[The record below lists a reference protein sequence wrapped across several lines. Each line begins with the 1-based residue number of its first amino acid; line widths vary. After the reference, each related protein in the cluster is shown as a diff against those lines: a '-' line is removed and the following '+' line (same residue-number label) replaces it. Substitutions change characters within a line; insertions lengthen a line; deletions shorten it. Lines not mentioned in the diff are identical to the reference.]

1 MEKAIEILLN
11 QGVFGAMMV
20 IAFIILKKR
29 DTDFIESLH
38 ERLKDKDR
46 IIEKLLENE
55 LKTDR
60 IIAAFSEMKPLFEQI
75 RDLLSK
81 WYSNKVGL

>member
-1 MEKAIEILLN
+1 MDKAVEILLN

-20 IAFIILKKR
+20 VLFIVLKKR
-29 DTDFIESLH
+29 DTDFIDSLH

-60 IIAAFSEMKPLFEQI
+60 IIAAFAEMGPLFTEI
-75 RDLLSK
+75 KELLHK
-81 WYSNKVGL
+81 WYTNRVGL